1 VPPIPTSAA
10 LRMMSAV
17 SITPSGWHLRR
28 PQARQLTC
36 PAVTKVKFYINLNSA
51 KALGLKLPESFL
63 LRADEVID

>member
-1 VPPIPTSAA
+1 
-10 LRMMSAV
+10 MSAV

-28 PQARQLTC
+28 PQAANLPVQQ
-36 PAVTKVKFYINLNSA
+36 VTKVKFYINLNSA